1 MEQTNLFY
9 QIYKDDFC
17 KTEDLCDKEPCT
29 KLNILDFIL
38 AYSNQEPSICITYPE
53 NDSITNLS
61 NPCANFT
68 LYHKIFEIMEDKT
81 DVETTIYQQ
90 TFYDVPKRLFCCAD
104 FDYDLILNKFMEKF
118 KNNMTK
124 LEENIF
130 YLDKEED
137 QRLKYEYDSRYF
149 LEVKGLGR

>member
-1 MEQTNLFY
+1 
-9 QIYKDDFC
+9 
-17 KTEDLCDKEPCT
+17 
-29 KLNILDFIL
+29 
-38 AYSNQEPSICITYPE
+38 
-53 NDSITNLS
+53 
-61 NPCANFT
+61 
-68 LYHKIFEIMEDKT
+68 
-81 DVETTIYQQ
+81 
-90 TFYDVPKRLFCCAD
+90 
-104 FDYDLILNKFMEKF
+104 MEKF